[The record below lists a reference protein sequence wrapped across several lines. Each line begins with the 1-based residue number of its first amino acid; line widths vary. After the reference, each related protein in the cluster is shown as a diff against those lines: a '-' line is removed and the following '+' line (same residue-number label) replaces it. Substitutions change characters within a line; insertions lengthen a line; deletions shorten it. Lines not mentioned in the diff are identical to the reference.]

1 MDPPQSGSR
10 HGLGSGAVTEQMDDR
25 RMLDVASL
33 THPVA
38 ADDPCGPDLDA
49 IGDVQYLNFFAGAE
63 SLLPMSFFEVVN
75 ANGERGRFDPKAVDF
90 AGQFAAAQ
98 PLLARTRDLRLN
110 LLLAKFS
117 ILNRDLDGF
126 LCCLKATNLLLREQ
140 WEAVHPRG
148 EDGDYAL
155 RAVTVEAID
164 VFPTVINPLQFLPL
178 IENRRHGNLNYR
190 AYQIAQGEIPA
201 GDADADGPDLAT
213 IERIVSETDLDTL
226 KTASA
231 RCSAVAAE
239 IAGIKATWR
248 EKLNSGQPISLD
260 RLSGLVNGMAAWLA
274 GLVALRDPTAIAGTA
289 EDAGPVDTQVPS
301 DTIGVVASSA
311 QASAALAAAADYF
324 ARMEPSNPALLLVRQ
339 AQEMVGKSFIEVM
352 RMLVP
357 SHVESAAINIGR
369 DKVFDLPIERMA
381 ELATSLSS
389 TTDDSAQDIVFSVE
403 NRAQALGLLT
413 KVASFFRT
421 AEPSSPIPFLVDRAR
436 DLAQRDFLSL
446 LNDVLPEGALKTID
460 RSH

>member
-1 MDPPQSGSR
+1 
-10 HGLGSGAVTEQMDDR
+10 
-25 RMLDVASL
+25 MLDVASL
-33 THPVA
+33 TQPIT

-98 PLLARTRDLRLN
+98 PILARTRDLRLN

-140 WEAVHPRG
+140 WEAVHPKG

-201 GDADADGPDLAT
+201 GDADADGPDLAA

-226 KTASA
+226 KATSG

-239 IAGIKATWR
+239 IAGIKQTWH
-248 EKLNSGQPISLD
+248 EKLNAGQPISLD

-274 GLVALRDPTAIAGTA
+274 GLVALRDPASIAATT
-289 EDAGPVDTQVPS
+289 EDVGPVDTQAPS
-301 DTIGVVASSA
+301 DTTGVVTSSA

-357 SHVESAAINIGR
+357 AHVESAAINIGR

-381 ELATSLSS
+381 ELATPLSS
-389 TTDDSAQDIVFSVE
+389 TAENNTQDIDFSVE
-403 NRAQALGLLT
+403 SRAQALGLLT

-421 AEPSSPIPFLVDRAR
+421 AEPSSPIPFLADRAR

-446 LNDVLPEGALKTID
+446 LDDVLPEGALKTID

>member
-1 MDPPQSGSR
+1 
-10 HGLGSGAVTEQMDDR
+10 
-25 RMLDVASL
+25 MLDVASL
-33 THPVA
+33 TQPIA

-63 SLLPMSFFEVVN
+63 SLLPMSYFEVVN
-75 ANGERGRFDPKAVDF
+75 ANGERGRFDPKTIDF

-126 LCCLKATNLLLREQ
+126 LGCLKATNVLLREQ
-140 WEAVHPRG
+140 WEAVHPRA

-155 RAVTVEAID
+155 RAVTIEAID

-178 IENRRHGNLNYR
+178 IENRRYGSLNYR
-190 AYQIAQGEIPA
+190 AYQIAKGEIPA
-201 GDADADGPDLAT
+201 GNADVDGPDLAT
-213 IERIVSETDLDTL
+213 IERIVGETDLDTL
-226 KTASA
+226 KAASA

-239 IAGIKATWR
+239 IADLKSIWH

-260 RLSGLVNGMAAWLA
+260 RLSGVVSGMAAWLA
-274 GLVALRDPTAIAGTA
+274 GLVVARDPTAAPPPA
-289 EDAGPVDTQVPS
+289 EDAALVDAQAPVDAAGALTSP
-301 DTIGVVASSA
+301 A
-311 QASAALAAAADYF
+311 QASAALAAAGDYF

-357 SHVESAAINIGR
+357 SHVENAAINIGR

-381 ELATSLSS
+381 ELATPLSATAAS
-389 TTDDSAQDIVFSVE
+389 DAQDIVFSVE
-403 NRAQALGLLT
+403 NRMQALGLLA
-413 KVASFFRT
+413 KVAAFFRA
-421 AEPSSPIPFLVDRAR
+421 AEPSSPIPLLVDRAR

-446 LNDVLPEGALKTID
+446 LNDVLPEGALKTVD
-460 RSH
+460 KSY

>member
-1 MDPPQSGSR
+1 
-10 HGLGSGAVTEQMDDR
+10 
-25 RMLDVASL
+25 MLDVASL
-33 THPVA
+33 TQPIA

-49 IGDVQYLNFFAGAE
+49 LGDVQYLNFFAAAE
-63 SLLPMSFFEVVN
+63 SLLPMSYFEVVN
-75 ANGERGRFDPKAVDF
+75 ASGERGRFDPKAVDF
-90 AGQFAAAQ
+90 AGQFAAAR

-126 LCCLKATNLLLREQ
+126 LSCLKATNLLLREQ

-178 IENRRHGNLNYR
+178 IESRRYGSLNYR
-190 AYQIAQGEIPA
+190 AYQVAKGEIPA
-201 GDADADGPDLAT
+201 ADADVDMPDLAT

-226 KTASA
+226 KAASA

-239 IAGIKATWR
+239 IADTKAIWH

-274 GLVALRDPTAIAGTA
+274 GLVTARDPAAIAA
-289 EDAGPVDTQVPS
+289 PSEDGARVDAQVPP
-301 DTIGVVASSA
+301 DTIGALASSA

-324 ARMEPSNPALLLVRQ
+324 SRMEPSNPALLLVRQ

-369 DKVFDLPIERMA
+369 NKVFDLPIERMA
-381 ELATSLSS
+381 ELATSHSS
-389 TTDDSAQDIVFSVE
+389 TTENDAQDIVFSVE
-403 NRAQALGLLT
+403 TRAQALGLLAN
-413 KVASFFRT
+413 VASFFRA

-446 LNDVLPEGALKTID
+446 LDDVLPEGALKTIHK
-460 RSH
+460 SN

>member
-1 MDPPQSGSR
+1 
-10 HGLGSGAVTEQMDDR
+10 
-25 RMLDVASL
+25 MLDVASL
-33 THPVA
+33 TQPIA
-38 ADDPCGPDLDA
+38 AEDPCGPDLDA
-49 IGDVQYLNFFAGAE
+49 IGDVQYLNFFASAE

-90 AGQFAAAQ
+90 AGQFVAAQ
-98 PLLARTRDLRLN
+98 PLLALTRDLRLN
-110 LLLAKFS
+110 VLLAKFS

-126 LCCLKATNLLLREQ
+126 LNCLKATNLLLREQ
-140 WEAVHPRG
+140 WDAVHPRG
-148 EDGDYAL
+148 EDGNYAL

-178 IENRRHGNLNYR
+178 IENRRHGSLNYR
-190 AYQIAQGEIPA
+190 AYQVAKGEIPA
-201 GDADADGPDLAT
+201 GDADVDGPDLAT

-226 KTASA
+226 KAASA
-231 RCSAVAAE
+231 RCAAVALELADL
-239 IAGIKATWR
+239 KAIWH

-274 GLVALRDPTAIAGTA
+274 GLVTARDPAAIAAPA
-289 EDAGPVDTQVPS
+289 EVSAVDEQVAPAM
-301 DTIGVVASSA
+301 IGVLASSA
-311 QASAALAAAADYF
+311 QASAALAAVANYF
-324 ARMEPSNPALLLVRQ
+324 ARMEPSSPALLLVRQ
-339 AQEMVGKSFIEVM
+339 AHEMVGKSFIEVM

-357 SHVESAAINIGR
+357 SHLENAAINIGR

-381 ELATSLSS
+381 ELASAPSS
-389 TTDDSAQDIVFSVE
+389 TAESDAQDIVFSIE
-403 NRAQALGLLT
+403 NRAQALDLLT
-413 KVASFFRT
+413 KVASFFRA

-460 RSH
+460 KSH

>member
-1 MDPPQSGSR
+1 
-10 HGLGSGAVTEQMDDR
+10 
-25 RMLDVASL
+25 MLDVASL
-33 THPVA
+33 TQPIA
-38 ADDPCGPDLDA
+38 AEDPCGPDLDA
-49 IGDVQYLNFFAGAE
+49 IGDVQYLNFFASAE

-110 LLLAKFS
+110 VLLAKFS

-126 LCCLKATNLLLREQ
+126 LNCLRATNLLLREQ
-140 WEAVHPRG
+140 WDAVHPRG
-148 EDGDYAL
+148 EDGNYAL

-178 IENRRHGNLNYR
+178 IENRRHGSLNYR
-190 AYQIAQGEIPA
+190 AYQVAKGEIPA
-201 GDADADGPDLAT
+201 GDADVDGPDLAT

-226 KTASA
+226 KAASA
-231 RCSAVAAE
+231 RCAAVATE
-239 IAGIKATWR
+239 LSDLKAIWH

-260 RLSGLVNGMAAWLA
+260 RLSGLVNEMAAWLA
-274 GLVALRDPTAIAGTA
+274 GLVTARDPAAIAAPA
-289 EDAGPVDTQVPS
+289 EVSAVDEQVAPDA
-301 DTIGVVASSA
+301 IGVLASSA
-311 QASAALAAAADYF
+311 QASAALAAVADYF
-324 ARMEPSNPALLLVRQ
+324 ARMEPSSPALLLVRQ

-357 SHVESAAINIGR
+357 SHLENAAINIGR

-381 ELATSLSS
+381 ELAPAPSS
-389 TTDDSAQDIVFSVE
+389 TTESDAQDIVFSIE
-403 NRAQALGLLT
+403 NRAQALDLLT
-413 KVASFFRT
+413 KVASFFRA

-460 RSH
+460 KSH

>member
-1 MDPPQSGSR
+1 
-10 HGLGSGAVTEQMDDR
+10 
-25 RMLDVASL
+25 MLDLASL
-33 THPVA
+33 TQPIA

-49 IGDVQYLNFFAGAE
+49 VGDVQYLNFFAGAE

-90 AGQFAAAQ
+90 AGQFAAAR

-126 LCCLKATNLLLREQ
+126 LYCLRATNLLLREQ

-201 GDADADGPDLAT
+201 GDADADGLDLAT
-213 IERIVSETDLDTL
+213 IERIVGETDLDTL
-226 KTASA
+226 KATSA

-248 EKLNSGQPISLD
+248 EKLISGQPISLD
-260 RLSGLVNGMAAWLA
+260 RVSGLVNGMAAWLA
-274 GLVALRDPTAIAGTA
+274 GLVALRDPAAIAATA
-289 EDAGPVDTQVPS
+289 EDADPIDTQVPL
-301 DTIGVVASSA
+301 DTTGMLASSA
-311 QASAALAAAADYF
+311 QASAALGAAADYF

-369 DKVFDLPIERMA
+369 DKVFDLPLERLA
-381 ELATSLSS
+381 ELVTSLSS
-389 TTDDSAQDIVFSVE
+389 PAENSTQDIVFSVE
-403 NRAQALGLLT
+403 SRAQALGLLA

-446 LNDVLPEGALKTID
+446 LNDVLPEGALKTINK
-460 RSH
+460 SY

>member
-1 MDPPQSGSR
+1 
-10 HGLGSGAVTEQMDDR
+10 
-25 RMLDVASL
+25 MLDVASL
-33 THPVA
+33 TQPIA

-49 IGDVQYLNFFAGAE
+49 IGDVEYLNFFAGAE

-110 LLLAKFS
+110 MLLAKFS

-126 LCCLKATNLLLREQ
+126 LGCMKATNLLLREQ

-148 EDGDYAL
+148 ENGDYAL

-178 IENRRHGNLNYR
+178 IENRRHGSLNYR
-190 AYQIAQGEIPA
+190 AYQVAKGEIPA

-213 IERIVSETDLDTL
+213 IERIISETDLDIL
-226 KTASA
+226 KSASA

-239 IAGIKATWR
+239 IGGIKATWH

-274 GLVALRDPTAIAGTA
+274 DLVTARDPAAIAAPA
-289 EDAGPVDTQVPS
+289 EDAASVEAQVPL
-301 DTIGVVASSA
+301 DTTGALASSA
-311 QASAALAAAADYF
+311 QALAALAAAADYF

-389 TTDDSAQDIVFSVE
+389 IAESDAQDIVFSVE
-403 NRAQALGLLT
+403 NRPQALGLLA
-413 KVASFFRT
+413 KVASFFRA

-446 LNDVLPEGALKTID
+446 LNEVLPEGALKTID
-460 RSH
+460 KSH

>member
-1 MDPPQSGSR
+1 
-10 HGLGSGAVTEQMDDR
+10 
-25 RMLDVASL
+25 MLDVASL
-33 THPVA
+33 TQPIA

-49 IGDVQYLNFFAGAE
+49 VGDVQYLNFFAGAE

-110 LLLAKFS
+110 MLLAKFS

-126 LCCLKATNLLLREQ
+126 LSCLKATNLLLREQ

-178 IENRRHGNLNYR
+178 IENRRHGSLNYR
-190 AYQIAQGEIPA
+190 AYQVAKGEIPA
-201 GDADADGPDLAT
+201 GDADVDGPDLAT

-226 KTASA
+226 KAA
-231 RCSAVAAE
+231 NAQCAAVAAE
-239 IAGIKATWR
+239 IADIKAIWH
-248 EKLNSGQPISLD
+248 EKLNSRQPISLD

-274 GLVALRDPTAIAGTA
+274 GLVMERDPAAIAAPA
-289 EDAGPVDTQVPS
+289 EDAVPVDTQAPP
-301 DTIGVVASSA
+301 DMTGALASSA

-357 SHVESAAINIGR
+357 SHVESAVINIGR

-381 ELATSLSS
+381 ELAPSPSS
-389 TTDDSAQDIVFSVE
+389 TTEIDAHDIVFSIE
-403 NRAQALGLLT
+403 NRTQALGLLA
-413 KVASFFRT
+413 KVASFFRA

-460 RSH
+460 KSH

>member
-1 MDPPQSGSR
+1 
-10 HGLGSGAVTEQMDDR
+10 
-25 RMLDVASL
+25 MLDVAAL
-33 THPVA
+33 TQPIT
-38 ADDPCGPDLDA
+38 ADNPCGPDLDA
-49 IGDVQYLNFFAGAE
+49 VGDVQYLNFFASAE

-110 LLLAKFS
+110 MLLAKFS

-126 LCCLKATNLLLREQ
+126 LSCLKATNLLLREQ
-140 WEAVHPRG
+140 WETVHPRG

-190 AYQIAQGEIPA
+190 AYQVANGEIPA
-201 GDADADGPDLAT
+201 GDADVDGPDLAT

-226 KTASA
+226 KSTST

-239 IAGIKATWR
+239 IADLKAIWH
-248 EKLNSGQPISLD
+248 EKLNSGQPISLE
-260 RLSGLVNGMAAWLA
+260 RLSAMVNGMAAWLA
-274 GLVALRDPTAIAGTA
+274 GLVAARDPTAIAAPAG
-289 EDAGPVDTQVPS
+289 EDAASVDAQVPL
-301 DTIGVVASSA
+301 DAAGALASSA
-311 QASAALAAAADYF
+311 QASTALAAAAEYF
-324 ARMEPSNPALLLVRQ
+324 SRMEPSSPALLLVRQ

-357 SHVESAAINIGR
+357 SYVESAAINIGR

-381 ELATSLSS
+381 ELATSSS
-389 TTDDSAQDIVFSVE
+389 PALEADNQDIVFSVE
-403 NRAQALGLLT
+403 NRAQALALLA
-413 KVASFFRT
+413 KVAAFFRT

-460 RSH
+460 KSH

>member
-1 MDPPQSGSR
+1 
-10 HGLGSGAVTEQMDDR
+10 
-25 RMLDVASL
+25 MLDVALL
-33 THPVA
+33 TQPIA

-49 IGDVQYLNFFAGAE
+49 IGDVEYLNFFAGAE

-90 AGQFAAAQ
+90 AGQFAAAE

-110 LLLAKFS
+110 LLLAKFA

-126 LCCLKATNLLLREQ
+126 LCCLKATHLLLNEH
-140 WEAVHPRG
+140 WEAVHPRD

-155 RAVTVEAID
+155 RAVTVESID

-178 IENRRHGNLNYR
+178 IENRRHGTLNYR
-190 AYQIAQGEIPA
+190 AYQVAMGEIPA
-201 GDADADGPDLAT
+201 GAADADGPDLAT
-213 IERIVSETDLDTL
+213 IERIVGEADLDTL
-226 KTASA
+226 KATSA
-231 RCSAVAAE
+231 RCSALAAE
-239 IAGIKATWR
+239 IAGIKQAWH
-248 EKLNSGQPISLD
+248 EKLNGGPSISLD
-260 RLSGLVNGMAAWLA
+260 RVSGLANGMAAWLA
-274 GLVALRDPTAIAGTA
+274 GLVALRDPAAAVAASA
-289 EDAGPVDTQVPS
+289 ESVEAVETQPPLA
-301 DTIGVVASSA
+301 TTGELASSA
-311 QASAALAAAADYF
+311 QASAALATVADYF

-357 SHVESAAINIGR
+357 AHVEIAAINIGR

-381 ELATSLSS
+381 ELAIPLSAS
-389 TTDDSAQDIVFSVE
+389 TDNNDQDVVFSVE

-413 KVASFFRT
+413 RVASFFRT
-421 AEPSSPIPFLVDRAR
+421 AEPSSPIPFLLDRAR

-446 LNDVLPEGALKTID
+446 LNDVLPEGTLKTID

>member
-1 MDPPQSGSR
+1 
-10 HGLGSGAVTEQMDDR
+10 
-25 RMLDVASL
+25 MLDVASL
-33 THPVA
+33 TQPIA

-98 PLLARTRDLRLN
+98 PILARTRDLRLN

-140 WEAVHPRG
+140 WEAVHPKG

-164 VFPTVINPLQFLPL
+164 VFPTVINPLQFVPL

-190 AYQIAQGEIPA
+190 AYQIAHGEIPA
-201 GDADADGPDLAT
+201 GDADADGPDLAA

-226 KTASA
+226 KATSG

-239 IAGIKATWR
+239 IAGIKQTWH
-248 EKLNSGQPISLD
+248 EKLNAGQPISLD

-274 GLVALRDPTAIAGTA
+274 GLVASRDQAAIAATA
-289 EDAGPVDTQVPS
+289 EDVGPVDTQAPS
-301 DTIGVVASSA
+301 DTTGVVTSSA
-311 QASAALAAAADYF
+311 QASAALAAVAGYF

-357 SHVESAAINIGR
+357 AHVESAAINIGR

-389 TTDDSAQDIVFSVE
+389 TAENNTQDIVFSVE
-403 NRAQALGLLT
+403 SRAQALGLLA

-421 AEPSSPIPFLVDRAR
+421 AEPSSPIPFLADRAR

>member
-1 MDPPQSGSR
+1 
-10 HGLGSGAVTEQMDDR
+10 
-25 RMLDVASL
+25 MLDVASL
-33 THPVA
+33 TQPIA

-49 IGDVQYLNFFAGAE
+49 IGDVEYLNFFAGAE

-110 LLLAKFS
+110 MLLAKFS

-126 LCCLKATNLLLREQ
+126 LGCMKATNLLLREQ

-178 IENRRHGNLNYR
+178 IENRRHGSLNYR
-190 AYQIAQGEIPA
+190 AYQVAKGEIPA

-213 IERIVSETDLDTL
+213 IERIISETDLDIL
-226 KTASA
+226 KSASA

-239 IAGIKATWR
+239 IGGIKATWH

-274 GLVALRDPTAIAGTA
+274 DLVTARDPAAIAVPA
-289 EDAGPVDTQVPS
+289 EDAASVEAQVPL
-301 DTIGVVASSA
+301 DTTGALASSA
-311 QASAALAAAADYF
+311 QALAALAAAADYF

-389 TTDDSAQDIVFSVE
+389 IAESDAQDIAISVE
-403 NRAQALGLLT
+403 NRAQALGLLA
-413 KVASFFRT
+413 KVASFFRA

-446 LNDVLPEGALKTID
+446 LNEVLPEGALKTINK
-460 RSH
+460 SH

>member
-1 MDPPQSGSR
+1 
-10 HGLGSGAVTEQMDDR
+10 
-25 RMLDVASL
+25 MLDVAFL
-33 THPVA
+33 TQPVTA
-38 ADDPCGPDLDA
+38 EDPCGPDLDA
-49 IGDVQYLNFFAGAE
+49 TGDVQYLNFFAAAE
-63 SLLPMSFFEVVN
+63 SLLPMSYFEVVN
-75 ANGERGRFDPKAVDF
+75 AHGERGRFDPKAIDF
-90 AGQFAAAQ
+90 AGQFTAAQ
-98 PLLARTRDLRLN
+98 PLLARTRDLRLT

-126 LCCLKATNLLLREQ
+126 LSCLKATAVLLREQ

-148 EDGDYAL
+148 ENDDYAL

-178 IENRRHGNLNYR
+178 IENRRHGSLNYR
-190 AYQIAQGEIPA
+190 AYQVAKGEIPA
-201 GDADADGPDLAT
+201 ADADVDMPDLGT

-226 KTASA
+226 KTVSA

-239 IAGIKATWR
+239 IAGIKAIWH
-248 EKLNSGQPISLD
+248 EKLNSGQPLSLD
-260 RLSGLVNGMAAWLA
+260 RLSGVANGMAAWLA
-274 GLVALRDPTAIAGTA
+274 GLVAARDPTATA
-289 EDAGPVDTQVPS
+289 APVNDATQVDVQAPVEI
-301 DTIGVVASSA
+301 TGAVVSPA
-311 QASAALAAAADYF
+311 QASAALAATADYF

-357 SHVESAAINIGR
+357 SLVESAAINIGR

-381 ELATSLSS
+381 ELATACSPAAAND
-389 TTDDSAQDIVFSVE
+389 TQDIVFTIE
-403 NRAQALGLLT
+403 NRTQALDLLA
-413 KVASFFRT
+413 KVASFFRA

-460 RSH
+460 KSN